1 MPAETSSRAPFCDPA
16 LTALFTPGR
25 PQLGH
30 YEVCASTEPL
40 SVAIQQLGNA
50 DWQVETLPPLDA
62 FGAAGAYD
70 KPALSR
76 LYGGRRLTIA
86 RGWIQGHERFESL
99 TLISPYPDRTLSRL
113 VPGTLIIRFIICC
126 T

>member
-16 LTALFTPGR
+16 LTALFTAGR
-25 PQLGH
+25 PQLGY
-30 YEVCASTEPL
+30 YEVCTSTEPL
-40 SVAIQQLGNA
+40 SVATQQLGKV

-62 FGAAGAYD
+62 FGAAGGYD
-70 KPALSR
+70 KSALSR
-76 LYGGRRLTIA
+76 LYGGRLVSVA
-86 RGWIQGHERFESL
+86 RGWIQGNGRFESL